1 MPSQTKD
8 NPYTPPT
15 IVDPGIQTRE
25 RYPTRALWLAYLFAP
40 AVAPV
45 SFVILVFAVIVVASL
60 FGVGINEASVAILPI
75 VGLVAGFFF
84 SYLAAGVIGMPIVF
98 LLRRHRALNG
108 YSILGMALVLAFLFT
123 VAISMTTVGDDWSG
137 LTMWIGFVGAL
148 VVPPVFLTGL
158 VFWWLVR
165 WFSGG
170 EKPPVENKR

>member
-1 MPSQTKD
+1 MKND
-8 NPYTPPT
+8 NPYHPPVSVGQS
-15 IVDPGIQTRE
+15 IPSLE
-25 RYPTRALWLAYLFAP
+25 AYPTRALWLAYLFAP

-45 SFVILVFAVIVVASL
+45 SFIALVFAVIVVASL

-98 LLRRHRALNG
+98 LLRSHRALNG
-108 YSILGMALVLAFLFT
+108 YSILGVALALATLFT

-170 EKPPVENKR
+170 EKTPVENNR

>member
-1 MPSQTKD
+1 
-8 NPYTPPT
+8 
-15 IVDPGIQTRE
+15 
-25 RYPTRALWLAYLFAP
+25 LAYLFAP

-45 SFVILVFAVIVVASL
+45 SFVILVLAVIVVASL

-98 LLRRHRALNG
+98 LLRSHRALNG
-108 YSILGMALVLAFLFT
+108 YSILVLAFFFT

-148 VVPPVFLTGL
+148 VVPPVLLTGL

-165 WFSGG
+165 WLSGG
-170 EKPPVENKR
+170 EKPAVENNR